1 MTLFTLPKSKNLIA
15 FAHDTFMA
23 AASFVLALYL
33 RLGAEGFSTTASYLL
48 PATLIFTGIC
58 VTVFLTMRLYKGIWR
73 YASMQDLIAI
83 TKAVTLSLLIFLP
96 AMFFLT
102 RMEGYPRSALVINWL
117 LLMGML
123 GAPRLAWR
131 MYKDG
136 GLHWTISQLTD
147 KRVPVVLVGGGDEAE
162 LFIRNCSR
170 KEESAYRVVG
180 IVDDNPLH
188 MGRNI
193 HGVRVYGDLSTLPK
207 VLNKLKRKS
216 LGAQKIII
224 ADAKLP
230 SEKIRTLLEYA
241 EEKGLTL
248 ARTPKLTDF
257 RDTANMSG
265 DPVTPIAIEDLLGRP
280 QTTLDIKAI
289 GKFLQGKRV
298 MVTGAGGTIGSEL
311 VRQIAS
317 FAPSSLLL
325 IEQSE
330 FALYTIDKELDDK
343 KYGAVRHPILADVRD
358 RHYMQTICRQHKP
371 QVIFHAA
378 AIKHVPLAEGNPHE
392 AVMTNTIG
400 TRNIA
405 DAARD
410 CKAEAMVM
418 ISTDKAVHP
427 TSLMGATKRAA
438 EIYAQSLGSEGS
450 KDHPTRFM
458 TVRFGNVLGSNGSVV
473 PLFKKQLAKGG
484 PITITH
490 PEMVRYF
497 MTVRE
502 AVELVLQAGAEPE
515 KRQSYKSGH
524 IYVLDMGEPVKI
536 KDLAE
541 HMIRLSG
548 LQPGKDIAIE
558 TVGIRPGEKLYEEL
572 FYDDESQQ
580 PAHHPGLMLAH
591 SKHSDYKSVQRI
603 VTAMESAAV
612 RRNTARMYT
621 LLHEMVEAYRPSSF
635 AENRPTMP
643 TVFAHAGS
651 HRQH

>member
-1 MTLFTLPKSKNLIA
+1 MRTATPNQIKKMIVL
-15 FAHDTFMA
+15 AHDIVMA

-33 RLGAEGFSTTASYLL
+33 RLGSDGFAFTAPYLL
-48 PATLIFTGIC
+48 PATLIFTAIS
-58 VTVFLTMRLYKGIWR
+58 VSVFLKMRLYKGIWR
-73 YASMQDLIAI
+73 YASMQDLFAIFKSVSIAM
-83 TKAVTLSLLIFLP
+83 LIFVP
-96 AMFFLT
+96 VMFLMT
-102 RMEGYPRSALVINWL
+102 RMEGYPRSAFIINWM

-123 GAPRLAWR
+123 GAPRIFWR
-131 MYKDG
+131 IYKDG
-136 GLHWTISQLTD
+136 GISFDVKQLTD
-147 KRVPVVLVGGGDEAE
+147 TRIPVLLVGSGDEAE

-170 KEESAYRVVG
+170 KEESAYHVVG
-180 IVDDNPLH
+180 IVDDHALH
-188 MGRNI
+188 VGRNI
-193 HGVRVYGDLSTLPK
+193 HGVRVYGDLSTLPR
-207 VLNKLKRKS
+207 VMEKLKRK
-216 LGAQKIII
+216 GRKPQKIIV
-224 ADAKLP
+224 ADARLQGD
-230 SEKIRTLLEYA
+230 KIRHLLEYA
-241 EEKGLTL
+241 EEEGMSL

-257 RDTANMSG
+257 RDTVDSK
-265 DPVTPIAIEDLLGRP
+265 DPVAPIAIEDLLGRP

-289 GKFLQGKRV
+289 GKLLQGRRV
-298 MVTGAGGTIGSEL
+298 MITGAGGTIGSEL

-317 FAPSSLLL
+317 FAPSTLLL

-330 FALYTIDKELDDK
+330 FALYQIDKELEDK
-343 KYGAVRHPILADVRD
+343 KYGAVRYPIIADVRD

-371 QVIFHAA
+371 EVIFHAA
-378 AIKHVPLAEGNPHE
+378 AIKHVPLAESNPHE
-392 AVMTNTIG
+392 AVMTNIIG

-410 CKAEAMVM
+410 CKADAMVM

-438 EIYAQSLGSEGS
+438 EIYCQSLGQEGAQAY
-450 KDHPTRFM
+450 PTRFM

-473 PLFKKQLAKGG
+473 PLFKKQLAAGG

-490 PEMVRYF
+490 PDMVRYF

-502 AVELVLQAGAEPE
+502 AVELVLQAGAEPI
-515 KRQSYKSGH
+515 KRQDGFKSGQ

-548 LQPGKDIAIE
+548 LRPGEDIAVE
-558 TVGIRPGEKLYEEL
+558 TVGIRPGEKLFEEL
-572 FYDDESQQ
+572 FYHEESQK

-591 SKHSDYKSVQRI
+591 SQHADYKRIQRI
-603 VTAMESAAV
+603 ITAMENAAV
-612 RRNTARMYT
+612 RRNTAKMYS
-621 LLHEMVEAYRPSSF
+621 LLHEIVEAYRPSSL

-651 HRQH
+651 HRHH